1 MSLFLQQVV
10 NGLVLGGAYV
20 LVALGL
26 FLVFSAL
33 HIPNFA
39 HGEMYALGAFFQ
51 YTLVVGLEM
60 DFFLSIVLSALGVAA
75 VGALLE
81 IGVFRRLGRRTLV
94 TVLVGSL
101 ALSIV
106 IQEILVMIWG
116 KDVLAVPAPISGMIE
131 IGPVRIT
138 NYRLVII
145 LIVLVVSAIVGWIV
159 YGTRYGK
166 QVRALAQNREVAE
179 LTGISVKRLG
189 TLTFAF
195 GAGLAGIAGALLAPS
210 VAVESRMG
218 FHPTL
223 VGFMIVVMI
232 GGGGRMLAVVIA
244 GFALAVIE
252 VLAGSYVSH
261 AAQGAVVFALLVLFL
276 TLRPEGAVRQRSTQ
290 KVTL

>member
-1 MSLFLQQVV
+1 MALFLQQVV

-26 FLVFSAL
+26 FLVFTAL

-39 HGEMYALGAFFQ
+39 HGEMFALGAFLQ
-51 YTLVVGLEM
+51 YAFVVGLGLN
-60 DFFLSIVLSALGVAA
+60 FFLSIVLSAAGVAL

-81 IGVFRRLGRRTLV
+81 VGVFRRLASRTLV
-94 TVLVGSL
+94 AVLVGSL

-106 IQEILVMIWG
+106 IQELLVLVWG
-116 KDVLAVPAPISGMIE
+116 KDVLAVPSPISGMMS
-131 IGPVRIT
+131 IGAVRVT
-138 NYRLVII
+138 NYRVFII
-145 LIVLVVSAIVGWIV
+145 AVVLAVSALVGWVV
-159 YGTRYGK
+159 YRTNYGK

-179 LTGISVKRLG
+179 LTGISVKTLG

-195 GAGLAGIAGALLAPS
+195 GAGVAGIAGALLAPT

-223 VGFMIVVMI
+223 VGFMILVII
-232 GGGGRMLAVVIA
+232 GGGGRMVAVVLG
-244 GFALAVIE
+244 GFGLAVIE
-252 VLAGSYVSH
+252 MMAGSYVSDT
-261 AAQGAVVFALLVLFL
+261 AQGVVVFALLVLFL
-276 TLRPEGAVRQRSTQ
+276 TLRPEGAIRQRATQ

>member
-26 FLVFSAL
+26 FLVFTAL

-39 HGEMYALGAFFQ
+39 HGEMFALGAFFQ
-51 YTLVVGLEM
+51 YTLVVGLELN
-60 DFFLSIVLSALGVAA
+60 FFLGIVLSALGVAL

-81 IGVFRRLGRRTLV
+81 VGVFRRLASRTLV

-106 IQEILVMIWG
+106 IQELLVLVWG
-116 KDVLAVPAPISGMIE
+116 KDVLAIPSPIDGMMS
-131 IGPVRIT
+131 IGPVRVT
-138 NYRLVII
+138 NYRVFII
-145 LIVLVVSAIVGWIV
+145 AVVLAVSALVGWIV
-159 YGTRYGK
+159 YRTNYGK

-179 LTGISVKRLG
+179 LTGISVKTLG
-189 TLTFAF
+189 TLTFAL
-195 GAGLAGIAGALLAPS
+195 GAGVAGIAGALLAPT

-223 VGFMIVVMI
+223 VGFMILVII
-232 GGGGRMLAVVIA
+232 GGGGRMLAVVIG

-252 VLAGSYVSH
+252 MLAGSYISDT
-261 AAQGAVVFALLVLFL
+261 AQGMVVFALLVLFL
-276 TLRPEGAVRQRSTQ
+276 TLRPEGAIRQRATQ